1 MASNYKSNQL
11 LAISWIFNHLK
22 LLLKIE
28 ISMKF
33 QKVKKA
39 EIFNLNN
46 FPENMTE
53 IIPKL
58 ISLSPV
64 IRRSRKYLGRSVL
77 TVPGLHTGPGALLKL
92 LKFTFLANK

>member
-28 ISMKF
+28 MSMKF

-39 EIFNLNN
+39 EISILNN

-64 IRRSRKYLGRSVL
+64 IRRSRKHLGRTGRSVL
-77 TVPGLHTGPGALLKL
+77 TVPEALIKF

>member
-28 ISMKF
+28 MSMKF

-39 EIFNLNN
+39 EISILNN
-46 FPENMTE
+46 FQENMTE
-53 IIPKL
+53 LIPAL
-58 ISLSPV
+58 ISWSPV
-64 IRRSRKYLGRSVL
+64 IRRSRKHLSRMGRSVL
-77 TVPGLHTGPGALLKL
+77 TVPGALIKF